1 MSASEFDN
9 HKLSGVAGVVRPYR
23 GVSAEDRRSQRRAR
37 LIEAGLDVVGERGI
51 ADATMTAV
59 CARAG
64 LTERYF
70 YESFR
75 DRQGLL
81 VALFDACVEELDAAI
96 DAAREA
102 AAPNLLDRAR
112 AAAGALIEVLT
123 DDPRKARL
131 YAESVGD
138 GALAPRRA
146 VAVRAYAALLA
157 EIMRETE
164 LGGLTEERHQAPLEL
179 AALVLVGGIAEA
191 VVSWLEGK
199 LAMSRA
205 TLIEEWARLSVAAV
219 EAVRATAV
227 PSPDGP

>member
-1 MSASEFDN
+1 M
-9 HKLSGVAGVVRPYR
+9 AGVVRPYR

-37 LIEAGLDVVGERGI
+37 LIEAGLDVVGEGGI
-51 ADATMTAV
+51 AGATMTAV

-157 EIMRETE
+157 EIMRE
-164 LGGLTEERHQAPLEL
+164 LGALTEERQQAPLEL

-191 VVSWLEGK
+191 VASWLEGTV
-199 LAMSRA
+199 AMSRA

-219 EAVRATAV
+219 EAVRETAV
-227 PSPDGP
+227 A

>member
-1 MSASEFDN
+1 M
-9 HKLSGVAGVVRPYR
+9 AGVVRPYR
-23 GVSAEDRRSQRRAR
+23 GVSADARRSQRRAR
-37 LIEAGLDVVGERGI
+37 LIEAALDVVGEAGI
-51 ADATMTAV
+51 ANATMTAV
-59 CARAG
+59 SARAG

-75 DRQGLL
+75 DRHELL
-81 VALFDACVEELDAAI
+81 LAVFDACIEELDAAI
-96 DAAREA
+96 LAAREA

-131 YAESVGD
+131 YAESVGEA
-138 GALAPRRA
+138 ALAPRRA
-146 VAVRAYAALLA
+146 EAVRAYAAMLA
-157 EIMRETE
+157 EIMRE
-164 LGGLTEERHQAPLEL
+164 LGGLTDERQRPALDL

-191 VVSWLEGK
+191 IVSWLDGTVS
-199 LAMSRA
+199 MPRT

-227 PSPDGP
+227 P

>member
-1 MSASEFDN
+1 
-9 HKLSGVAGVVRPYR
+9 VAGVVRPYR
-23 GVSAEDRRSQRRAR
+23 GVSADARRSQRRAR
-37 LIEAGLDVVGERGI
+37 LIEAALDVVGEAGI
-51 ADATMTAV
+51 ANATMTAV
-59 CARAG
+59 SARAG

-75 DRQGLL
+75 DRHELL
-81 VALFDACVEELDAAI
+81 LAVFDACIEELDAAI
-96 DAAREA
+96 LAAREA

-131 YAESVGD
+131 YAESVGEA
-138 GALAPRRA
+138 ALAPRRA
-146 VAVRAYAALLA
+146 EAVRAYAAMLA
-157 EIMRETE
+157 EIMRE
-164 LGGLTEERHQAPLEL
+164 LGGLTDERQRPALDL

-191 VVSWLEGK
+191 IVSWLDGTVS
-199 LAMSRA
+199 MPRT

-227 PSPDGP
+227 P